1 MLVDSLKLLA
11 YNAEEWLLDILAKKY
26 NDLRDFRRVLLL
38 IMKQPGIIQRID
50 NRVVIQLHSLH
61 NLRYQRAAGQS
72 PSGSSGRRGSEG
84 RMRRGTR
91 PVVPTQE
98 GLQAGG
104 AG

>member
-61 NLRYQRAAGQS
+61 NLRYQRAAGYLCDKINQMKV
-72 PSGSSGRRGSEG
+72 PALRGN
-84 RMRRGTR
+84 GTMFFK
-91 PVVPTQE
+91 VKET
-98 GLQAGG
+98 L
-104 AG
+104 